1 MVNRKLLCIIIA
13 VYYQACV
20 VKYMNYPNGQPYKE
34 NKSLDGRKSTSNSSN
49 IEYGGRG
56 MSLEKAIEHSN
67 AFYLKRGIAVIH
79 KKPTPVQIVNVHYP
93 KRSKAVINEA
103 YFRTPSTTDY
113 NGVYNGYYIDFEAK
127 ETKNKTS
134 FPLNNIHDH
143 QVDHMRNTYQQHG
156 IVFLM
161 IRFKS
166 LDEVYLLP
174 YSKFE
179 FFWDRYQKDIKKSIT
194 VDEIRKNGYHIPYQY
209 QPRLNYLKAVDKLIL
224 DESEDRV

>member
-1 MVNRKLLCIIIA
+1 
-13 VYYQACV
+13 
-20 VKYMNYPNGQPYKE
+20 MNYPNGKPFKG
-34 NKSLDGRKSTSNSSN
+34 NTTKVGRNGKSNSSN

-56 MSLEKAIEHSN
+56 MTLEKDIERSN
-67 AFYLKRGIAVIH
+67 DYYLNHGKAVIH

-113 NGVYNGYYIDFEAK
+113 NGVYNGHYIDFEAK

-143 QVDHMRNTYQQHG
+143 QVEHMKKAFLQKG
-156 IVFLM
+156 IVFLI
-161 IRFKS
+161 IRFKI
-166 LDEVYLLP
+166 LNEVYLLP
-174 YSKFE
+174 FSKFQK
-179 FFWDRYQKDIKKSIT
+179 FWERYKNEIKKSIT
-194 VDEIRKNGYHIPYQY
+194 VEEIRKNSYYIPYQY
-209 QPRLNYLKAVDKLIL
+209 QPRLNYLNAVDKLIL

>member
-1 MVNRKLLCIIIA
+1 
-13 VYYQACV
+13 
-20 VKYMNYPNGQPYKE
+20 MNYPNGKPF
-34 NKSLDGRKSTSNSSN
+34 NRIKSQVGRTQKDQTGK
-49 IEYGGRG
+49 IDYGGRG
-56 MSLEKAIEHSN
+56 MSLENDIELSN
-67 AFYLKRGIAVIH
+67 TYYLNHKKAVIH

-93 KRSKAVINEA
+93 MRSKAVINEA

-113 NGVYNGYYIDFEAK
+113 NGIYNGHYLDFEAK

-134 FPLNNIHDH
+134 FPLSNMHEH
-143 QVDHMRNTYQQHG
+143 QVSHMESCHKQNG
-156 IVFLM
+156 IVFLL
-161 IRFKS
+161 IRFKT

-179 FFWDRYQKDIKKSIT
+179 IFWERYTKNIKKSVT
-194 VDEIRKNGYHIPYQY
+194 VEEIRKNGYYIPYQY

>member
-56 MSLEKAIEHSN
+56 MSLEKDIEHSN

-143 QVDHMRNTYQQHG
+143 QVNHMRNTYQQQG

-179 FFWDRYQKDIKKSIT
+179 FFWDRYQRI
-194 VDEIRKNGYHIPYQY
+194 
-209 QPRLNYLKAVDKLIL
+209 LKINN
-224 DESEDRV
+224 S

>member
-1 MVNRKLLCIIIA
+1 MLCIINN
-13 VYYQACV
+13 VYYQTCV
-20 VKYMNYPNGQPYKE
+20 VKFMNYPNGKPYRK
-34 NKSLDGRKSTSNSSN
+34 NSALDGGEKTAAFSN

-56 MSLEKAIEHSN
+56 MSLEKDIEHSN
-67 AFYLKRGIAVIH
+67 AFYLKSDIAVIH
-79 KKPTPVQIVNVHYP
+79 KKPTPVQIVNVNYP

-113 NGVYNGYYIDFEAK
+113 NGVYQGYYIDFEAK

-143 QVDHMRNTYQQHG
+143 QVEHMKNAYQQKG

-161 IRFKS
+161 IRFKT

-179 FFWDRYQKDIKKSIT
+179 IFWKRYKDNIKKSIT

-209 QPRLNYLKAVDKLIL
+209 QPRLDYLKAVDKLIL

>member
-1 MVNRKLLCIIIA
+1 M
-13 VYYQACV
+13 
-20 VKYMNYPNGQPYKE
+20 MNYPNGKPYSK
-34 NKSLDGRKSTSNSSN
+34 NKPLDGRKNSSFSSN

-56 MSLEKAIEHSN
+56 MTLEKDIEQSN
-67 AFYLKRGIAVIH
+67 TFYLKSGIAVIH

-134 FPLNNIHDH
+134 FPLNNIHAH
-143 QVDHMRNTYQQHG
+143 QVEHMKNTYHQKG

-179 FFWDRYQKDIKKSIT
+179 KYWQRYINNIKKSIT
-194 VDEIRKNGYHIPYQY
+194 VEEIRKNGYHIPYQY

>member
-1 MVNRKLLCIIIA
+1 
-13 VYYQACV
+13 
-20 VKYMNYPNGQPYKE
+20 MNYPNGKPFNS
-34 NKSLDGRKSTSNSSN
+34 NKTKVGRNDATISGN

-56 MSLEKAIEHSN
+56 MSLEKDIELSN
-67 AFYLKRGIAVIH
+67 SYYLDKDIAVIH

-113 NGVYNGYYIDFEAK
+113 NGVYRSHYIDFEAK

-143 QVDHMRNTYQQHG
+143 QVAHMQKAHVQRG
-156 IVFLM
+156 IVFLIM
-161 IRFKS
+161 RFKV

-179 FFWDRYQKDIKKSIT
+179 YFWKRYKADVKKSIT
-194 VDEIRKNGYHIPYQY
+194 VEEIRKKGYHIPYQY
-209 QPRLNYLKAVDKLIL
+209 QPRLDYLKAVDKLIL

>member
-1 MVNRKLLCIIIA
+1 MI
-13 VYYQACV
+13 
-20 VKYMNYPNGQPYKE
+20 NYPNGKPFKL
-34 NKSLDGRKSTSNSSN
+34 NPTKVGSNQSEASSN
-49 IEYGGRG
+49 IKYGGRG
-56 MSLEKAIEHSN
+56 MTLEKDIEQSN
-67 AFYLKRGIAVIH
+67 NYYFKHGVAVIH
-79 KKPTPVQIVNVHYP
+79 KKPTPIQIVNVHYP

-113 NGVYNGYYIDFEAK
+113 NGVYRGYYIDFEAK

-143 QVDHMRNTYQQHG
+143 QVEHMKSCFLQKG
-156 IVFLM
+156 LVFLL
-161 IRFKS
+161 IRFKM

-174 YSKFE
+174 FSKFE
-179 FFWDRYQKDIKKSIT
+179 PFWERYKKEIKKSIT
-194 VDEIRKNGYHIPYQY
+194 VEEIKKNSYYIPYQY

>member
-1 MVNRKLLCIIIA
+1 
-13 VYYQACV
+13 
-20 VKYMNYPNGQPYKE
+20 MNYPNGKPYRK
-34 NKSLDGRKSTSNSSN
+34 NSTTDGAQKAAVFSN
-49 IEYGGRG
+49 IDYGGRG
-56 MSLEKAIEHSN
+56 MSLENDIEHSN
-67 AFYLKRGIAVIH
+67 SFYLKSGMAVIH
-79 KKPTPVQIVNVHYP
+79 KKPTPVQIVNVNYP

-113 NGVYNGYYIDFEAK
+113 NGVYRGHYIDFEAK

-143 QVDHMRNTYQQHG
+143 QVEHMKNTYQQQG
-156 IVFLM
+156 IVFLI
-161 IRFKS
+161 IRFKT

-179 FFWDRYQKDIKKSIT
+179 YFWTRYKANIKKSIT

>member
-1 MVNRKLLCIIIA
+1 
-13 VYYQACV
+13 
-20 VKYMNYPNGQPYKE
+20 MNYPNGKPFKL
-34 NKSLDGRKSTSNSSN
+34 NPTKVGSNQSEASIN
-49 IEYGGRG
+49 IKYGGRG
-56 MSLEKAIEHSN
+56 MTLEKDIEQSN
-67 AFYLKRGIAVIH
+67 NYYFKHGVAVIH
-79 KKPTPVQIVNVHYP
+79 KKPTPIQIVNVHYP

-113 NGVYNGYYIDFEAK
+113 NGVYRGYYIDFEAK

-143 QVDHMRNTYQQHG
+143 QVEHMKSCFLQKG
-156 IVFLM
+156 LVFLL
-161 IRFKS
+161 IRFKV

-174 YSKFE
+174 FSKFE
-179 FFWDRYQKDIKKSIT
+179 PFWERYKKEIKKSIT
-194 VDEIRKNGYHIPYQY
+194 VEEIKKNSYYIPYQY